1 MTIQFNDNGF
11 ALASGEVTVYI
22 ADNQGIYSHSAQ
34 EFVAE
39 GTGLSAGAYLDAP
52 PEPKDNFAI
61 VRSDDG
67 LRWEYEPDYRGQTY
81 YNTTTGEAIIIN
93 ELGKIP
99 QNLTALKPLDT
110 PCKWD
115 GEKWVIDE
123 DKQAELLAEQRNQ
136 IRNVINA
143 KRDACVN
150 GGVYVPEIG
159 KWVDTDEKGRATLVE
174 IKADFDLNG
183 KEDNGE
189 PRIFT
194 LICADNTAQPLDFD
208 KFKAVWN
215 AAAKLKEGMFENAYM
230 HKILLEQAEKP
241 LEYDWSI
248 GWAKTFE
255 EYQNEQQAKAAKTE
269 E

>member
-1 MTIQFNDNGF
+1 MYYFDQITCNFYPAEGAESYYPDVDFSQMKQVDEATFQRIINGNG
-11 ALASGEVTVYI
+11 ARAADDDGNPILIPNAPSQYHIWNGTEWVISGESEV
-22 ADNQGIYSHSAQ
+22 
-34 EFVAE
+34 
-39 GTGLSAGAYLDAP
+39 GL
-52 PEPKDNFAI
+52 
-61 VRSDDG
+61 
-67 LRWEYEPDYRGQTY
+67 
-81 YNTTTGEAIIIN
+81 
-93 ELGKIP
+93 
-99 QNLTALKPLDT
+99 LT
-110 PCKWD
+110 
-115 GEKWVIDE
+115 
-123 DKQAELLAEQRNQ
+123 EQRNQ
-136 IRNVINA
+136 IRTQINT

-183 KEDNGE
+183 KTEENGE

-215 AAAKLKEGMFENAYM
+215 AAAKLKESMFENAYM

-248 GWAKTFE
+248 GWAETFE
-255 EYQNEQQAKAAKTE
+255 EHQNAQIKTTETE

>member
-1 MTIQFNDNGF
+1 MYYFDKITCNF
-11 ALASGEVTVYI
+11 YP
-22 ADNQGIYSHSAQ
+22 
-34 EFVAE
+34 AE
-39 GTGLSAGAYLDAP
+39 GAESY
-52 PEPKDNFAI
+52 
-61 VRSDDG
+61 
-67 LRWEYEPDYRGQTY
+67 YPDIDFSQMKQVD
-81 YNTTTGEAIIIN
+81 EATFQRIIN
-93 ELGKIP
+93 GDGARATDSDGNPILIP
-99 QNLTALKPLDT
+99 NAPSEYHFWNGTAWVLSSE
-110 PCKWD
+110 
-115 GEKWVIDE
+115 GE
-123 DKQAELLAEQRNQ
+123 AELLAEQRNQ
-136 IRNVINA
+136 IRNAINT

-150 GGVYVPEIG
+150 GGVYVPEID

-183 KEDNGE
+183 TQEANGE

-194 LICADNTAQPLDFD
+194 MICADNTAQPLDFD
-208 KFKAVWN
+208 KFRAVWN

-248 GWAKTFE
+248 GWSKTFE

>member
-1 MTIQFNDNGF
+1 MTIQFNDGF
-11 ALASGEVTVYI
+11 ALVSGEVTVYI
-22 ADNQGIYSHSAQ
+22 ADNQGIYSRSAQ

-93 ELGKIP
+93 ELGEIP

-123 DKQAELLAEQRNQ
+123 EKRLAQIKRQQDQVWEQIKQERTRR
-136 IRNVINA
+136 IG
-143 KRDACVN
+143 
-150 GGVYVPEIG
+150 GGVYVEELG
-159 KWVDTDEKGRATLVE
+159 KWFHTDYNSKLQYSTL
-174 IKADFDLNG
+174 KNQNTLPTDLEW
-183 KEDNGE
+183 K
-189 PRIFT
+189 T
-194 LICADNTAQPLDFD
+194 MDNTFVKLNKDSIEIIINEIIKKEQHDF
-208 KFKAVWN
+208 KNAGIHHFAVYN
-215 AAAKLKEGMFENAYM
+215 TD
-230 HKILLEQAEKP
+230 KP
-241 LEYDWSI
+241 LEYDYSTGWSDI
-248 GWAKTFE
+248 YE
-255 EYQNEQQAKAAKTE
+255 E
-269 E
+269 

>member
-1 MTIQFNDNGF
+1 MYYFDKITCNF
-11 ALASGEVTVYI
+11 YP
-22 ADNQGIYSHSAQ
+22 
-34 EFVAE
+34 AE
-39 GTGLSAGAYLDAP
+39 GAESYYPDVDFSQMKQVDEATFQRIINGDGARAAD
-52 PEPKDNFAI
+52 
-61 VRSDDG
+61 DDG
-67 LRWEYEPDYRGQTY
+67 NPIL
-81 YNTTTGEAIIIN
+81 
-93 ELGKIP
+93 IP
-99 QNLTALKPLDT
+99 NAPSQYHIWNGT
-110 PCKWD
+110 
-115 GEKWVIDE
+115 EWVISDE
-123 DKQAELLAEQRNQ
+123 GEAELLAQQRNQ
-136 IRNVINA
+136 IRNAINI

-174 IKADFDLNG
+174 LKADFDLNG
-183 KEDNGE
+183 TQEANGE

-215 AAAKLKEGMFENAYM
+215 AAAKLKESMFENAYM

-255 EYQNEQQAKAAKTE
+255 EYQNEQQAKAAETE

>member
-1 MTIQFNDNGF
+1 MSYPNQKAVCQLDKNGFFMGIVWADLSPLEAESGVYLLPANCVDISPPKEKQGHCAKFNDG
-11 ALASGEVTVYI
+11 
-22 ADNQGIYSHSAQ
+22 HW
-34 EFVAE
+34 
-39 GTGLSAGAYLDAP
+39 AYLI
-52 PEPKDNFAI
+52 DN
-61 VRSDDG
+61 
-67 LRWEYEPDYRGQTY
+67 RGTY
-81 YNTTTGEAIIIN
+81 YNTDTAEEITIT
-93 ELGKIP
+93 ELGEIP
-99 QNLTALKPLDT
+99 QNLTALKPLDE

-115 GEKWVIDE
+115 GRKWVLDE
-123 DKQAELLAEQRNQ
+123 SKQAELLTQQRQQ
-136 IRNVINA
+136 IRTQINA
-143 KRDACVN
+143 RRDACVN
-150 GGVYVPEIG
+150 GGVYVPEID

-183 KEDNGE
+183 KTESNGE

-208 KFKAVWN
+208 KFRAVWN
-215 AAAKLKEGMFENAYM
+215 AAAKLKEGVFENAYM

-255 EYQNEQQAKAAKTE
+255 EYQNEQQAKAVKTE

>member
-1 MTIQFNDNGF
+1 MGCEMDYYFDSKTLNFYPAELIDNYSDIDVAKMAKVTEDDFN
-11 ALASGEVTVYI
+11 
-22 ADNQGIYSHSAQ
+22 
-34 EFVAE
+34 
-39 GTGLSAGAYLDAP
+39 
-52 PEPKDNFAI
+52 K
-61 VRSDDG
+61 
-67 LRWEYEPDYRGQTY
+67 
-81 YNTTTGEAIIIN
+81 IIN
-93 ELGKIP
+93 GNGARAADSNGNPILIP
-99 QNLTALKPLDT
+99 NAPSEFHCWNGTAWVLSSE
-110 PCKWD
+110 
-115 GEKWVIDE
+115 GE
-123 DKQAELLAEQRNQ
+123 AELLAEQRNQ
-136 IRNVINA
+136 IRNAINT

-150 GGVYVPEIG
+150 GGVYVPEIE

-183 KEDNGE
+183 TQEANGE

-208 KFKAVWN
+208 KFRAVWN

>member
-11 ALASGEVTVYI
+11 ALVSGEVTVYI
-22 ADNQGIYSHSAQ
+22 ADNQGIYSHSEQ

-52 PEPKDNFAI
+52 PAPKANFAI
-61 VRSDDG
+61 VRSQDG
-67 LRWEYEPDYRGQTY
+67 LRWEYVPDYRGQTC
-81 YNTTTGEAIIIN
+81 YNRTTGEAIIIN
-93 ELGKIP
+93 ELGEIP
-99 QNLTALKPLDT
+99 QNLTALKPLDA

-123 DKQAELLAEQRNQ
+123 DKQAELLNQQRQQ
-136 IRNVINA
+136 IRTQINT

-208 KFKAVWN
+208 KFRAVWN
-215 AAAKLKEGMFENAYM
+215 AAAKLKESMFENAYM

-248 GWAKTFE
+248 GWAKTYE
-255 EYQNEQQAKAAKTE
+255 DYKNEQTE
-269 E
+269 K

>member
-1 MTIQFNDNGF
+1 MYYFDKITCNF
-11 ALASGEVTVYI
+11 YP
-22 ADNQGIYSHSAQ
+22 
-34 EFVAE
+34 AE
-39 GTGLSAGAYLDAP
+39 GAESYYPDVDFSQMKQVDEATFQRIINGDGARAAD
-52 PEPKDNFAI
+52 
-61 VRSDDG
+61 DDG
-67 LRWEYEPDYRGQTY
+67 NPIL
-81 YNTTTGEAIIIN
+81 
-93 ELGKIP
+93 IP
-99 QNLTALKPLDT
+99 NAPSQYHIWNGT
-110 PCKWD
+110 
-115 GEKWVIDE
+115 EWVISDE
-123 DKQAELLAEQRNQ
+123 GEAELLAQQRNQ
-136 IRNVINA
+136 IRTQINA

-183 KEDNGE
+183 TQEANGE

-215 AAAKLKEGMFENAYM
+215 AAAKLKESMFENAYM

-241 LEYDWSI
+241 QEYDWSI
-248 GWAKTFE
+248 GWSKTFE

>member
-81 YNTTTGEAIIIN
+81 YDTATGEPITIN

-99 QNLTALKPLDT
+99 ENYTALKPLDT

-115 GEKWVIDE
+115 GSKWVLDE
-123 DKQAELLAEQRNQ
+123 SKQAELLTQQRQQ
-136 IRNVINA
+136 IRNAINT

-183 KEDNGE
+183 KTESNGE
-189 PRIFT
+189 ARIFT

-248 GWAKTFE
+248 GWSETYE
-255 EYQNEQQAKAAKTE
+255 EHKNAQTQK
-269 E
+269 

>member
-1 MTIQFNDNGF
+1 MYYFDKITCNF
-11 ALASGEVTVYI
+11 YP
-22 ADNQGIYSHSAQ
+22 
-34 EFVAE
+34 AE
-39 GTGLSAGAYLDAP
+39 GAESYYPDVDFSQMKQVDEATFQRIINGDGARAAD
-52 PEPKDNFAI
+52 
-61 VRSDDG
+61 DDG
-67 LRWEYEPDYRGQTY
+67 NPILIPNAPSQYHIW
-81 YNTTTGEAIIIN
+81 NGEA
-93 ELGKIP
+93 
-99 QNLTALKPLDT
+99 
-110 PCKWD
+110 
-115 GEKWVIDE
+115 WVISSA
-123 DKQAELLAEQRNQ
+123 KQAELLAQQRNQ
-136 IRNVINA
+136 IRTQINT

-150 GGVYVPEIG
+150 GGVYVPAIQ

-208 KFKAVWN
+208 KFRAVWN
-215 AAAKLKEGMFENAYM
+215 ATAKLKEGMFENAYM

-255 EYQNEQQAKAAKTE
+255 EYQNEQQTKAAKTE

>member
-1 MTIQFNDNGF
+1 MYYFDKITCNFYPAEGAESCYPDVDFSQMKQVDEATFQRIINGDGARAADSDGNPILIPNAPSQYHF
-11 ALASGEVTVYI
+11 WNGTAWVLSGE
-22 ADNQGIYSHSAQ
+22 
-34 EFVAE
+34 
-39 GTGLSAGAYLDAP
+39 
-52 PEPKDNFAI
+52 
-61 VRSDDG
+61 
-67 LRWEYEPDYRGQTY
+67 
-81 YNTTTGEAIIIN
+81 GE
-93 ELGKIP
+93 
-99 QNLTALKPLDT
+99 
-110 PCKWD
+110 
-115 GEKWVIDE
+115 
-123 DKQAELLAEQRNQ
+123 AELLAEQRNQ
-136 IRNVINA
+136 IRNAINA
-143 KRDACVN
+143 RRDACVN
-150 GGVYVPEIG
+150 GGVFVPEIG

-183 KEDNGE
+183 KMEENGE

-215 AAAKLKEGMFENAYM
+215 AAAKLKESMFENAYM

-255 EYQNEQQAKAAKTE
+255 EYQNEQQTKAAKTE

>member
-1 MTIQFNDNGF
+1 MTIQFNDGF
-11 ALASGEVTVYI
+11 ALVSGEVTVYI
-22 ADNQGIYSHSAQ
+22 ADNQGIYSRSAQ

-67 LRWEYEPDYRGQTY
+67 LRWEYERDYRGQTY
-81 YNTTTGEAIIIN
+81 YNTATGDAITIN

-110 PCKWD
+110 PCKWG

-123 DKQAELLAEQRNQ
+123 DKQAELLAQQRNQ
-136 IRNVINA
+136 IRTQINT
-143 KRDACVN
+143 KRDGCVN

-183 KEDNGE
+183 TQEADGE

-215 AAAKLKEGMFENAYM
+215 AAAKLKESMFENAYM

-255 EYQNEQQAKAAKTE
+255 EYQNEQQTKAAKTE

>member
-1 MTIQFNDNGF
+1 MTIQFNNDGF
-11 ALASGEVTVYI
+11 ALTSGEVTVYI
-22 ADNQGIYSHSAQ
+22 INNQGIYSHSAQ

-93 ELGKIP
+93 ELGEIP

-123 DKQAELLAEQRNQ
+123 DKQAELLAQQRNQ
-136 IRNVINA
+136 IRTQINT
-143 KRDACVN
+143 KRDGCVN
-150 GGVYVPEIG
+150 GGVYVPAIQ

-183 KEDNGE
+183 TQEANGE

-248 GWAKTFE
+248 GWEKTFE
-255 EYQNEQQAKAAKTE
+255 EYQNEQIKAAEAE

>member
-1 MTIQFNDNGF
+1 MDYYFDSKTLNFYPAELIDNYSDIDVAKMVKVTEDDFN
-11 ALASGEVTVYI
+11 
-22 ADNQGIYSHSAQ
+22 
-34 EFVAE
+34 
-39 GTGLSAGAYLDAP
+39 
-52 PEPKDNFAI
+52 K
-61 VRSDDG
+61 
-67 LRWEYEPDYRGQTY
+67 
-81 YNTTTGEAIIIN
+81 IIN
-93 ELGKIP
+93 GDGARAADSDGNPILIP
-99 QNLTALKPLDT
+99 NAPSEFHCWNGTAWALSSE
-110 PCKWD
+110 
-115 GEKWVIDE
+115 GE
-123 DKQAELLAEQRNQ
+123 AELLAQQRNQ
-136 IRNVINA
+136 IRTQINA

-183 KEDNGE
+183 TQEANGE
-189 PRIFT
+189 TRIFT
-194 LICADNTAQPLDFD
+194 LICADNTAQSLDFD
-208 KFKAVWN
+208 KFRAVWN

-255 EYQNEQQAKAAKTE
+255 EYQNEQQTKAAETE

>member
-1 MTIQFNDNGF
+1 MYYFDKITCNF
-11 ALASGEVTVYI
+11 YP
-22 ADNQGIYSHSAQ
+22 
-34 EFVAE
+34 AE
-39 GTGLSAGAYLDAP
+39 GAESCY
-52 PEPKDNFAI
+52 
-61 VRSDDG
+61 
-67 LRWEYEPDYRGQTY
+67 PDVDFSQMKQVD
-81 YNTTTGEAIIIN
+81 EATFQRIIN
-93 ELGKIP
+93 GDGARAADSDGNPILIP
-99 QNLTALKPLDT
+99 NAPSEYHFWNGTAWVLSSE
-110 PCKWD
+110 
-115 GEKWVIDE
+115 GE
-123 DKQAELLAEQRNQ
+123 AELLAEQRNQ
-136 IRNVINA
+136 IRNAINI

-150 GGVYVPEIG
+150 GGVFVPEIG

-183 KEDNGE
+183 KMEENGE

-208 KFKAVWN
+208 KFRAVWN

-248 GWAKTFE
+248 GWEKTFE
-255 EYQNEQQAKAAKTE
+255 EYQNEQQTKAAKTE

>member
-1 MTIQFNDNGF
+1 MRLFDINNYCFRDVVEPIPDNCYLVETQDEINAISESITGGGIVWVE
-11 ALASGEVTVYI
+11 SG
-22 ADNQGIYSHSAQ
+22 
-34 EFVAE
+34 
-39 GTGLSAGAYLDAP
+39 
-52 PEPKDNFAI
+52 K
-61 VRSDDG
+61 
-67 LRWEYEPDYRGQTY
+67 LRWS
-81 YNTTTGEAIIIN
+81 
-93 ELGKIP
+93 GKAPSFSHIW
-99 QNLTALKPLDT
+99 Q
-110 PCKWD
+110 D
-115 GEKWVIDE
+115 GKWVLDE
-123 DKQAELLAEQRNQ
+123 SKQAELLTQQRQQ
-136 IRNVINA
+136 IRTQINT

-194 LICADNTAQPLDFD
+194 LICADNTVQPLDFD

-215 AAAKLKEGMFENAYM
+215 AAAKLKESMFENAYM

-255 EYQNEQQAKAAKTE
+255 EYQNEQQTKAAKTE

>member
-1 MTIQFNDNGF
+1 MYYFDKITCNF
-11 ALASGEVTVYI
+11 YP
-22 ADNQGIYSHSAQ
+22 
-34 EFVAE
+34 AE
-39 GTGLSAGAYLDAP
+39 GAESY
-52 PEPKDNFAI
+52 
-61 VRSDDG
+61 
-67 LRWEYEPDYRGQTY
+67 YPDVDFSQMKQVD
-81 YNTTTGEAIIIN
+81 EATFQRIIN
-93 ELGKIP
+93 GNGARAADSNGNPILIP
-99 QNLTALKPLDT
+99 NAPSQYHIWNGT
-110 PCKWD
+110 
-115 GEKWVIDE
+115 EWVISDE
-123 DKQAELLAEQRNQ
+123 GEAELLAQQRNQ
-136 IRNVINA
+136 IRAQINA

-150 GGVYVPEIG
+150 GGVYVPAIE

-183 KEDNGE
+183 KMEENGE

-208 KFKAVWN
+208 KFRAVWN

>member
-1 MTIQFNDNGF
+1 MTIQFNNDGF
-11 ALASGEVTVYI
+11 ALTSGEVTVYI
-22 ADNQGIYSHSAQ
+22 INNQGIYSHSAQ

-67 LRWEYEPDYRGQTY
+67 LRWEYERDYRGQTY
-81 YNTTTGEAIIIN
+81 YNTATGDAITIN

-110 PCKWD
+110 PCKWG

-123 DKQAELLAEQRNQ
+123 DKQAELLAQQRNQ
-136 IRNVINA
+136 IRTQINA
-143 KRDACVN
+143 KRDGCVN
-150 GGVYVPEIG
+150 GGVYVPAIQ

-194 LICADNTAQPLDFD
+194 LICADNTAEPLDFD

-215 AAAKLKEGMFENAYM
+215 AVKNLKEKMFENAYM
-230 HKILLEQAEKP
+230 HKVLLEVEENP
-241 LEYDWSI
+241 TEYDWSI
-248 GWAKTFE
+248 GWSETYE
-255 EYQNEQQAKAAKTE
+255 EHNNAQEK
-269 E
+269 

>member
-1 MTIQFNDNGF
+1 MYYFDKITCNF
-11 ALASGEVTVYI
+11 YP
-22 ADNQGIYSHSAQ
+22 
-34 EFVAE
+34 AE
-39 GTGLSAGAYLDAP
+39 GAESY
-52 PEPKDNFAI
+52 
-61 VRSDDG
+61 
-67 LRWEYEPDYRGQTY
+67 YPDIDFSQMKQVD
-81 YNTTTGEAIIIN
+81 EATFQRIIN
-93 ELGKIP
+93 GDGARATDSDGNPILIP
-99 QNLTALKPLDT
+99 NAPSEYHFWNGTAWVLSSE
-110 PCKWD
+110 
-115 GEKWVIDE
+115 GE
-123 DKQAELLAEQRNQ
+123 AELLAEQRNQ
-136 IRNVINA
+136 IRNAINT

-150 GGVYVPEIG
+150 GGVYVPEID

-183 KEDNGE
+183 TQEANGE

-208 KFKAVWN
+208 KFRAVWN

-248 GWAKTFE
+248 GWSKTFE